1 MLIAIIYIF
10 LFVPESPLYLN
21 EIKEYDKLKKCLKR
35 ISYINQVPDRQNKVK
50 YCIYRLKTHKLNL

>member
-21 EIKEYDKLKKCLKR
+21 EIKEFDKLKKCLDR
-35 ISYINQVPDRQNKVK
+35 ISYMN
-50 YCIYRLKTHKLNL
+50 